1 MWWPGWG
8 SGCGVVPL
16 NYEIHMY
23 YNWGMANWEHRAH
36 YITKH
41 SVTVEQAEEALTDP
55 NRAILNPDPT
65 SKSGVSTRTIGY
77 SPSAG
82 RILTVITV
90 ESNGITYGVNCWK
103 SNSRDQRIYKEE
115 NQ

>member
-1 MWWPGWG
+1 
-8 SGCGVVPL
+8 
-16 NYEIHMY
+16 MY

-90 ESNGITYGVNCWK
+90 ESNGTTYGVNCWK